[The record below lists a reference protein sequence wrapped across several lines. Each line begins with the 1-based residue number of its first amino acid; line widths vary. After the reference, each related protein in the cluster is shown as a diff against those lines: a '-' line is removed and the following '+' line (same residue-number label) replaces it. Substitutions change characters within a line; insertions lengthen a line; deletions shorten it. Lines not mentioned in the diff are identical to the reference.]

1 MIYTGA
7 ARQGDGKSATP
18 EDELVELDM
27 DAALWGT
34 EGEARGAGEPPAA
47 AGTGTGHP
55 LFYCLLVLLAELR
68 YLQQYALCK

>member
-18 EDELVELDM
+18 EDELVE
-27 DAALWGT
+27 AALWGT

-47 AGTGTGHP
+47 ARTGTGHP